1 MCADPVTLTL
11 MAISAATTI
20 SQHNAQME
28 GAKNQQD
35 ALDLNNRVTHMDLQ
49 RQAGQQA
56 EQAAG
61 ENNAYAAAARRDMAT
76 LETFNGEYGGGNT
89 GSRAMSVMGVQ
100 QGQDF
105 ATIGSNAMKKQG
117 EISLSSTA
125 SNLSTSQGMAAINKP
140 TIAGSLLTIAG
151 QTAGQYAGYK
161 ARQPVLPKG

>member
-1 MCADPVTLTL
+1 

-20 SQHNAQME
+20 SQHNAQMDA
-28 GAKNQQD
+28 AKNQQD

-49 RQAGQQA
+49 RQATQQA

-76 LETFNGEYGGGNT
+76 LDAFNGEYGGGNT
-89 GSRAMSVMGVQ
+89 GNRAVAVMGVQ

-117 EISLSSTA
+117 EISLASTA
-125 SNLSTSQGMAAINKP
+125 SNLSTSQGIAAINKP
-140 TIAGSLLTIAG
+140 SMTGSLLTIAG
-151 QTAGQYAGYK
+151 QTAGHYAASK
-161 ARQPVLPKG
+161 VRQPTIPKG